1 MAKYLWTGWV
11 PRGESAPGTGRFI
24 ISTTRT
30 GRTKRA
36 ATLTSALRTAAG
48 YARASG
54 GPILDGGASVT
65 VGSARLATCAFRA
78 QAFTKRAQH
87 YDPHRVAVCK
97 LTAAG
102 KRVLAAE
109 KRRRRAHR

>member
-1 MAKYLWTGWV
+1 MAKHLWTGWV

-24 ISTTRT
+24 ISTART

-36 ATLTSALRTAAG
+36 ATLTSALRVAAG
-48 YARASG
+48 YARTSG

-65 VGSARLATCAFRA
+65 TGSAHLATCTFRA
-78 QAFTKRAQH
+78 QAFTKRTQR

-102 KRVLAAE
+102 RKVLTAE
-109 KRRRRAHR
+109 KRRRRARQ